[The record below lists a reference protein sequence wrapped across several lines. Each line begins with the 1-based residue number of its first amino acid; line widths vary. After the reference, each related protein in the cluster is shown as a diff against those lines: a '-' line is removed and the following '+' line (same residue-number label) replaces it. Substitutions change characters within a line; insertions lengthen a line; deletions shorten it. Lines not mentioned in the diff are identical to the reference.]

1 MFKDID
7 LFLKDF
13 QTIVNIDSSSDHLP
27 GIERVAQ
34 FFQKRFSAIGL
45 KADVLFQGDAKVP
58 CLQAV
63 SGPGRGTTRNKN
75 CGKNTKKDG
84 KENETVY
91 DLMFLG
97 HMDTVFP
104 FGEVAKRQFSIQG
117 DKAFGPG
124 VCDMK
129 GGLLVA
135 LHVLETL
142 EKEGALE
149 KMSICVAFNGDEE
162 TGSKASK
169 EWIKST
175 AKKSR
180 NVFVFEP
187 CRPGYK
193 MVSQR
198 KGGGWFHVTATGKE
212 AHAGADPDKGIN
224 AVVELAN
231 QIIAIDKLNDPD
243 SGTSAQ
249 VTVVNGGDKVNI
261 IPNQAVAA
269 VDVRI
274 AQLSEKETVESFFN
288 TLCDNTVFPGA
299 KVSVQGKIDR
309 PPMETTQKSL
319 ALLDLIINEGRKMG
333 VNVTSIA
340 TGGCSDGNFTAALG
354 TPTIDGMGIVGA
366 NSHRQDEYVELPS
379 IPVMVNLISNVCK
392 TLIADGS

>member
-1 MFKDID
+1 MFKDTD

-13 QTIVNIDSSSDHLP
+13 QTIVNIDSSSDHLA
-27 GIERVAQ
+27 GIETVAR

-45 KADVLFQGDAKVP
+45 KADVLFLGDEKVP
-58 CLQAV
+58 CLQAA
-63 SGPGRGTTRNKN
+63 SSPGQ
-75 CGKNTKKDG
+75 D
-84 KENETVY
+84 ENGY

-104 FGEVAKRQFSIQG
+104 FGEVEKRQFSIQG
-117 DKAFGPG
+117 DRAFGPG

-142 EKEGALE
+142 KKEGALE
-149 KMSICVAFNGDEE
+149 KISICVAFNGDEE
-162 TGSKASK
+162 TGSKNSK
-169 EWIKST
+169 EWIRST

-180 NVFVFEP
+180 GVFVFEP

-193 MVSQR
+193 IVSQR
-198 KGGGWFHVTATGKE
+198 KGGGWFYVTVTGKE

-231 QIIAIDKLNDPD
+231 QIVAINKLNDPD

-274 AQLSEKETVESFFN
+274 AKLGEKEKVETFFN
-288 TLCDNTVFPGA
+288 TLCDNTVLPGA
-299 KVSVQGKIDR
+299 KISIQGKIDR
-309 PPMETTQKSL
+309 PPMETTPKSL
-319 ALLDLIINEGRKMG
+319 ALLDLIINEGKKMD

-354 TPTIDGMGIVGA
+354 APTIDGMGIVGA
-366 NSHRQDEYVELPS
+366 NSHRQDEYVQLSS
-379 IPVMVNLISNVCK
+379 IPIMVNLISNVCK
-392 TLIADGS
+392 SLIADSYVLWTDLDNMPDPPTNS

>member
-1 MFKDID
+1 MFKDTD

-27 GIERVAQ
+27 GVETVAR
-34 FFQKRFSAIGL
+34 FFQQRFSAIGL
-45 KADVLFQGDAKVP
+45 AADVLFQGDAKVP

-63 SGPGRGTTRNKN
+63 SSPGQETTGNKN
-75 CGKNTKKDG
+75 CDNNTKKNTKED
-84 KENETVY
+84 EIVY

-104 FGEVAKRQFSIQG
+104 LGEVEKRQFSIQG

-142 EKEGALE
+142 KKEGALE
-149 KMSICVAFNGDEE
+149 KISVCVAFNGDEE
-162 TGSKASK
+162 TGSKNSK
-169 EWIKST
+169 EWIRST

-187 CRPGYK
+187 CRPGYR

-231 QIIAIDKLNDPD
+231 QIVAIDKLNDPD

-274 AQLSEKETVESFFN
+274 AQLGEKEKVEKFFN
-288 TLCDNTVFPGA
+288 TLCDNTVLPGA

-319 ALLDLIINEGRKMG
+319 ALLDLIINEGKKMDI
-333 VNVTSIA
+333 NVTSIA

-366 NSHRQDEYVELPS
+366 NSHRQDEYVELSS
-379 IPVMVNLISNVCK
+379 IPVMVNLIANVCK
-392 TLIADGS
+392 SLISEKS